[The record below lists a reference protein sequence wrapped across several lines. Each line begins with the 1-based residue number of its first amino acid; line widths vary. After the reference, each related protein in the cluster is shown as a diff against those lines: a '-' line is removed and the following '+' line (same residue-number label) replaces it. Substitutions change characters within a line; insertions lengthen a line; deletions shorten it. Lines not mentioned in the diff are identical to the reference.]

1 LPNKPNAQPGIK
13 IILGFRASSPP
24 GIFRLVIRGALTY
37 MSARVTA
44 HSIGRGRCR
53 CTQGPRK
60 FLVSSEGEKMLP
72 QLSLGLEEA
81 QRAIA
86 AVFEQAKKDGRAV
99 AVAVVDNHGELIAGA
114 RMDGAHAR
122 VLRHAIRKA
131 YTAAVMG
138 RDTLALKEDMEKAG
152 RTLSD
157 YGDSSITTLQGGLV
171 ARSGNQVVGAI
182 ASGGSPRLR
191 DVEMAKIGLDAMGL

>member
-1 LPNKPNAQPGIK
+1 M
-13 IILGFRASSPP
+13 
-24 GIFRLVIRGALTY
+24 V
-37 MSARVTA
+37 
-44 HSIGRGRCR
+44 
-53 CTQGPRK
+53 
-60 FLVSSEGEKMLP
+60 P

-99 AVAVVDNHGELIAGA
+99 AVAVVDNHGDLITCA

-138 RDTLALKEDMEKAG
+138 RDTVAFKKDIQDAG
-152 RTLSD
+152 RSLTD
-157 YGDSSITTLQGGLV
+157 YGDSSLTTLQGGLV
-171 ARSGNQVVGAI
+171 VRSGNQVVGAI
-182 ASGGSPRLR
+182 ASGGSPRQR
-191 DVEMAKIGLDAMGL
+191 DVEMAQIGLNALEL

>member
-1 LPNKPNAQPGIK
+1 M
-13 IILGFRASSPP
+13 
-24 GIFRLVIRGALTY
+24 V
-37 MSARVTA
+37 
-44 HSIGRGRCR
+44 
-53 CTQGPRK
+53 
-60 FLVSSEGEKMLP
+60 P

-86 AVFEQAKKDGRAV
+86 AVFDQAKKDGRAV
-99 AVAVVDNHGELIAGA
+99 AVAVVDNHGDLITCA

-138 RDTLALKEDMEKAG
+138 RDTLAFKKDIQDAG
-152 RTLSD
+152 RSLTD
-157 YGDSSITTLQGGLV
+157 YGDSSLTTLQGGLV
-171 ARSGNQVVGAI
+171 VRSGNQVVGAI

-191 DVEMAKIGLDAMGL
+191 DVEMAQIGLNALGL

>member
-1 LPNKPNAQPGIK
+1 L
-13 IILGFRASSPP
+13 
-24 GIFRLVIRGALTY
+24 
-37 MSARVTA
+37 
-44 HSIGRGRCR
+44 
-53 CTQGPRK
+53 
-60 FLVSSEGEKMLP
+60 EEKMLP

-86 AVFEQAKKDGRAV
+86 AVFEQAKIDGRAV
-99 AVAVVDNHGELIAGA
+99 AVAVVDNHGELIACA

-138 RDTLALKEDMEKAG
+138 RDTLAFKKDMQDAG

-157 YGDSSITTLQGGLV
+157 YDDGSLTTLQGGLV
-171 ARSGNQVVGAI
+171 VRVDKQIVGAI
-182 ASGGSPRLR
+182 ASGGSPRQR
-191 DVEMAKIGLDAMGL
+191 DVDMAKIGLDALKL

>member
-1 LPNKPNAQPGIK
+1 
-13 IILGFRASSPP
+13 
-24 GIFRLVIRGALTY
+24 
-37 MSARVTA
+37 
-44 HSIGRGRCR
+44 
-53 CTQGPRK
+53 
-60 FLVSSEGEKMLP
+60 MLP

-86 AVFEQAKKDGRAV
+86 AVFEQARSEGRAV
-99 AVAVVDNHGELIAGA
+99 AVAVVDNHGELIACA

-138 RDTLALKEDMEKAG
+138 RDTLAFKKDMQDAG

-157 YGDSSITTLQGGLV
+157 YDDGSLTTLQGGLV
-171 ARSGNQVVGAI
+171 VRVDKQIVGAI
-182 ASGGSPRLR
+182 ASGGSPRQR
-191 DVEMAKIGLDAMGL
+191 DVDMAKIGLDALGL